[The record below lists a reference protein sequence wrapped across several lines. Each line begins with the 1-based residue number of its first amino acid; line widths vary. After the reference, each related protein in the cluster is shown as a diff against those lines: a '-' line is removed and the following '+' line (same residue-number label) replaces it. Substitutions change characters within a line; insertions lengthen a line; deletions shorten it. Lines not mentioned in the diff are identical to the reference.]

1 MTIQSST
8 PVEVN
13 KFTIEVSYNGVTKQ
27 MEVQSHETVQT
38 AIEQA
43 LNLFNIHDQRH
54 LMAFYRESDG
64 SEIMPETNSL
74 QEAHITPGTHLLLR
88 PSRVKGGTW

>member
-1 MTIQSST
+1 MTTQSST
-8 PVEVN
+8 SVEVS

-27 MEVQSHETVQT
+27 LEVQLHETIHT

-43 LNLFNIHDQRH
+43 LNVFNIHDGRH

-64 SEIMPETNSL
+64 SEVMPETISL
-74 QEAHITPGTHLLLR
+74 QEAHITPETHLVLR
-88 PSRVKGGTW
+88 PSRVKGGSR